1 MSAARARLHRLVAV
15 ARAHPGG
22 AAGVGILAMFALAA
36 LLAPVLFSSA
46 GLDITRATG
55 AEMAPPSA
63 GYPLGT
69 DETGRSVLALLFWGA
84 RTSLVVGLAATAIS
98 MAIGATVGIAS
109 GYYRGLGSTLLQR
122 LTEWFLVIP
131 FLPLVIVLA
140 TVVGRSFLN
149 VVIVIGVT
157 SWAGTARLVR
167 SQTLTVSA
175 RPFVERARALGAGD
189 LHVMRYHVL
198 PNVAPL
204 IVANTTLTV
213 AIAILSETT
222 LSFVG
227 LGVPFS
233 VSWGTL
239 IEGAFSS
246 GAVSRGAWWYLVP
259 PGLCVVAV
267 VLAFILIGRSIE
279 GTLNPRLTGR

>member
-1 MSAARARLHRLVAV
+1 MNRRAPRLVAL

-22 AAGVGILAMFALAA
+22 AMGVAILAVFAVAA
-36 LLAPVLFSSA
+36 LTAPLLFDRA

-55 AEMAPPSA
+55 EELAPPA
-63 GYPLGT
+63 PGFPLGT

-84 RTSLVVGLAATAIS
+84 RTSLVVGFAATAIS
-98 MAIGATVGIAS
+98 MLIGTTVGVAS
-109 GYYRGLGSTLLQR
+109 GYYRGFGSTLLQR
-122 LTEWFLVIP
+122 FTEWFLVIP

-157 SWAGTARLVR
+157 SWASTARLVR
-167 SQTLTVSA
+167 AQTLTVAA
-175 RPFVERARALGAGD
+175 RPFVDRARALGAGD
-189 LHVMRYHVL
+189 LHIMRRHVL

-204 IVANTTLTV
+204 VVANTTLTV

-233 VSWGTL
+233 VSWGSV

-246 GAVSRGAWWYLVP
+246 GAVSQRAWWYLVP
-259 PGLCVVAV
+259 PGVCVVLV
-267 VLAFILIGRSIE
+267 VLAFILIGRSLE
-279 GTLNPRLTGR
+279 AAFDPRLVRR